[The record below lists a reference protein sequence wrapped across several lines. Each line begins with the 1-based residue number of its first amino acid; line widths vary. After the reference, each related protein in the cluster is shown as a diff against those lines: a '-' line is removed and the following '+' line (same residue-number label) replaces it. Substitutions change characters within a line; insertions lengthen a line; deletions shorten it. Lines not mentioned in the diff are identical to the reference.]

1 MHNFTGTH
9 NRVSSKTSAGVS
21 DDGQKTHVS
30 SKGNQT
36 FRQVPKT
43 QMIMKKVLP

>member
-21 DDGQKTHVS
+21 DDG
-30 SKGNQT
+30 
-36 FRQVPKT
+36 
-43 QMIMKKVLP
+43 